1 MKKTTNKKKAAVAAT
16 VAQTTT
22 TNQKRPSI
30 IGRFFRFIW
39 RKKWWILLIGASV
52 VAVKL
57 IMSDPANKKA
67 EYITVNITRGDL
79 RQVVSA
85 TGEIRPVN
93 TVNVGSQVSGN
104 IDKLFVD
111 FNSKVKKGDVLLT
124 IEPSVLQASV
134 DEAKASLDSA
144 ISQRNFAKSEYL
156 RDKSLYAEG
165 FISRAEME
173 QKESSYNQAE
183 ASVKRMQS
191 QYDRAVTNL
200 GYATIVSPV
209 DGTVISRKVDVGQT
223 VAASFQ
229 TPDLF
234 EIAEDLTKMQIETAV
249 SEADIGVIKEGQPV
263 SFSVDAYPTET
274 FEGTVRQVRLAPTTT
289 SNVVVYT
296 VVIDVDNSD
305 LRLMPGMTAFVTIII
320 SEKDNVWKAANAA
333 FLVRSFANFLMP
345 EDINGATPASH
356 LALLREG
363 NVVMV
368 PYSKGLST
376 ATETEI
382 MSDEIEMGDKII
394 VGRIGMATST
404 QKSRMRPMGGGGPR
418 R

>member
-1 MKKTTNKKKAAVAAT
+1 MKKTMNKKKLVAVETT
-16 VAQTTT
+16 VASGVP
-22 TNQKRPSI
+22 NKKRLSV

-39 RKKWWILLIGASV
+39 RKKWWILLVGAALI
-52 VAVKL
+52 AVKL
-57 IMSDPANKKA
+57 IISDPANKKA
-67 EYITVNITRGDL
+67 EYITVNIARGDL

-93 TVNVGSQVSGN
+93 TINVGSQVSGT

-111 FNSKVKKGDVLLT
+111 FNSKVKKGDVLLM

-274 FEGTVRQVRLAPTTT
+274 FNGTVRQVRLAPTTT

-333 FLVRSFANFLMP
+333 FLVRSFANFLAT

-356 LALLREG
+356 LALLRDG
-363 NVVMV
+363 KIVMV
-368 PYSKGLST
+368 PYTKGLST

-394 VGRIGMATST
+394 VGRVGMATST
-404 QKSRMRPMGGGGPR
+404 QKKQMRPMGGGPR